1 MTEEIKDILKRY
13 DEIGALILEQKLDE
27 YGDKIG
33 QVPEGSDAAS
43 FEEYIQDVAREE
55 TEKAKQ
61 TLESEPDEKLG
72 GKSLREY
79 FDSMTLE
86 EKEEALEYSA
96 VTLDCGVP
104 ASLIASIAS
113 DDRESVR
120 DYCSTVI
127 GDSAWTEEELDDQDK
142 LFEIE
147 YQKVKACLDVLIE
160 MKEFCFVQ
168 AVLDRFMSY
177 HQTKEF
183 VAKQIDA
190 FMDILVNFF
199 QRQVVICLIEGILY
213 GTGFMLV
220 GLPYG
225 FLLGF
230 LLGVLNLVPFLGSLL
245 CMPLVLPIS
254 YFGDGGSLL
263 RLIGVLSVWVG
274 GLLLDGY
281 LITPKIQGEKT
292 GLGYAGVIFSFVFWG
307 VVFHSMLGLL
317 LAIPLSAFCVV
328 LWRALKE
335 KYIKGVI

>member
-1 MTEEIKDILKRY
+1 MERGSYMTEEIKDILKRY

-96 VTLDCGVP
+96 ITLDCGVP

-183 VAKQIDA
+183 VAESIKDYVVGAAEVSVPILMNIIEENLEDGLEGPSEDIVIMLAEIGMALPSEEIYQTLRHA
-190 FMDILVNFF
+190 FRAMTNKIYA
-199 QRQVVICLIEGILY
+199 VICLAEY
-213 GTGFMLV
+213 GDDRAVPLMKNYINRHQDTIDRDLFYEMMSAIQK
-220 GLPYG
+220 
-225 FLLGF
+225 LG
-230 LLGVLNLVPFLGSLL
+230 GD
-245 CMPLVLPIS
+245 IS
-254 YFGDGGSLL
+254 DINDPFGDFTRKSRKPEGKKYGPA
-263 RLIGVLSVWVG
+263 
-274 GLLLDGY
+274 GY
-281 LITPKIQGEKT
+281 NGNK
-292 GLGYAGVIFSFVFWG
+292 
-307 VVFHSMLGLL
+307 
-317 LAIPLSAFCVV
+317 
-328 LWRALKE
+328 
-335 KYIKGVI
+335 

>member
-113 DDRESVR
+113 EDRESVR

-183 VAKQIDA
+183 VAESIKDYVVGAAEVSVPILMNIIEKNLEDGLEGPSEDIVIMLAEIGMALPSEEIYQTLRHA
-190 FMDILVNFF
+190 FRAMTNKIYA
-199 QRQVVICLIEGILY
+199 VICLAEY
-213 GTGFMLV
+213 GDDRAVPLMKNYINRHQDTIDRDLFYEMMSAIQK
-220 GLPYG
+220 
-225 FLLGF
+225 LG
-230 LLGVLNLVPFLGSLL
+230 GD
-245 CMPLVLPIS
+245 IS
-254 YFGDGGSLL
+254 DINDPFGDFTRKSRKPEGKQYGPA
-263 RLIGVLSVWVG
+263 
-274 GLLLDGY
+274 GY
-281 LITPKIQGEKT
+281 NGNK
-292 GLGYAGVIFSFVFWG
+292 
-307 VVFHSMLGLL
+307 
-317 LAIPLSAFCVV
+317 
-328 LWRALKE
+328 
-335 KYIKGVI
+335 

>member
-113 DDRESVR
+113 EDRESVR

-127 GDSAWTEEELDDQDK
+127 GDSAWTGR
-142 LFEIE
+142 IRRSG
-147 YQKVKACLDVLIE
+147 
-160 MKEFCFVQ
+160 Q
-168 AVLDRFMSY
+168 AFRDRISEGKGMPRCS
-177 HQTKEF
+177 HR
-183 VAKQIDA
+183 
-190 FMDILVNFF
+190 N
-199 QRQVVICLIEGILY
+199 EGIL
-213 GTGFMLV
+213 LCA
-220 GLPYG
+220 
-225 FLLGF
+225 
-230 LLGVLNLVPFLGSLL
+230 GS
-245 CMPLVLPIS
+245 P
-254 YFGDGGSLL
+254 
-263 RLIGVLSVWVG
+263 
-274 GLLLDGY
+274 
-281 LITPKIQGEKT
+281 
-292 GLGYAGVIFSFVFWG
+292 
-307 VVFHSMLGLL
+307 
-317 LAIPLSAFCVV
+317 
-328 LWRALKE
+328 
-335 KYIKGVI
+335 

>member
-1 MTEEIKDILKRY
+1 MERGSYMTEEIKDILKRY

-183 VAKQIDA
+183 VAESIKDYVVGAAEVSVPILMNIIEENLEDGLEGPSEDIVIMLAEIGMALPSEEIYQTLRHA
-190 FMDILVNFF
+190 FRAMTNKIYA
-199 QRQVVICLIEGILY
+199 VICLAEY
-213 GTGFMLV
+213 GDDRAVPLMKNYINRHQDTIDRDLFYEMMSAIQK
-220 GLPYG
+220 
-225 FLLGF
+225 LG
-230 LLGVLNLVPFLGSLL
+230 GD
-245 CMPLVLPIS
+245 IS
-254 YFGDGGSLL
+254 DINDPFGDFTRKSRKPEGKKYGPA
-263 RLIGVLSVWVG
+263 
-274 GLLLDGY
+274 GY
-281 LITPKIQGEKT
+281 NGNK
-292 GLGYAGVIFSFVFWG
+292 
-307 VVFHSMLGLL
+307 
-317 LAIPLSAFCVV
+317 
-328 LWRALKE
+328 
-335 KYIKGVI
+335 

>member
-113 DDRESVR
+113 EDRESVR

-183 VAKQIDA
+183 VAESIKDYVVGAAEVSVPILMNIIEENLEDGLEGPSEDIVIMLAEIGMALPSEEIYQTLRHA
-190 FMDILVNFF
+190 FRAMTNKIYA
-199 QRQVVICLIEGILY
+199 VICLAEY
-213 GTGFMLV
+213 GDDRAVPLMKNYINRHQDTIDRDLFYEMMSAIQK
-220 GLPYG
+220 
-225 FLLGF
+225 LG
-230 LLGVLNLVPFLGSLL
+230 GD
-245 CMPLVLPIS
+245 IS
-254 YFGDGGSLL
+254 DINDPFGDFTRKSRKPEGKKYGPA
-263 RLIGVLSVWVG
+263 
-274 GLLLDGY
+274 GY
-281 LITPKIQGEKT
+281 NGNK
-292 GLGYAGVIFSFVFWG
+292 
-307 VVFHSMLGLL
+307 
-317 LAIPLSAFCVV
+317 
-328 LWRALKE
+328 
-335 KYIKGVI
+335 

>member
-113 DDRESVR
+113 EDRESVR

-183 VAKQIDA
+183 VAESIKDYVVGAAEVSVPILMNIIEENLEDGLEGPSEDIVIMLAEIGMALPSEEIYQTLRHA
-190 FMDILVNFF
+190 FRAMTNKIYA
-199 QRQVVICLIEGILY
+199 VICLAEY
-213 GTGFMLV
+213 GDDRA
-220 GLPYG
+220 
-225 FLLGF
+225 
-230 LLGVLNLVPFLGSLL
+230 VPL
-245 CMPLVLPIS
+245 MKNYIN
-254 YFGDGGSLL
+254 
-263 RLIGVLSVWVG
+263 RLIHISSYRG
-274 GLLLDGY
+274 
-281 LITPKIQGEKT
+281 
-292 GLGYAGVIFSFVFWG
+292 
-307 VVFHSMLGLL
+307 
-317 LAIPLSAFCVV
+317 
-328 LWRALKE
+328 
-335 KYIKGVI
+335 

>member
-1 MTEEIKDILKRY
+1 MTEEIKEVLKRY
-13 DEIGALILEQKLDE
+13 DQIGALILEQKLDE

-113 DDRESVR
+113 EDRESVR

-183 VAKQIDA
+183 VAESIKDYVVGAAEVSVPILMNIIEENLEDGLEGPSEDIVIMLAEIGMALPSEEIYQTLRHA
-190 FMDILVNFF
+190 FRAMTNKIYA
-199 QRQVVICLIEGILY
+199 VICLAEY
-213 GTGFMLV
+213 GDDRAVPLMKNYINRHQDTIDRDLFYEMMSAIQK
-220 GLPYG
+220 
-225 FLLGF
+225 LG
-230 LLGVLNLVPFLGSLL
+230 GD
-245 CMPLVLPIS
+245 IS
-254 YFGDGGSLL
+254 DINDPFGDFTRKSRKPEGKKYGPA
-263 RLIGVLSVWVG
+263 
-274 GLLLDGY
+274 GY
-281 LITPKIQGEKT
+281 NGNK
-292 GLGYAGVIFSFVFWG
+292 
-307 VVFHSMLGLL
+307 
-317 LAIPLSAFCVV
+317 
-328 LWRALKE
+328 
-335 KYIKGVI
+335 

>member
-113 DDRESVR
+113 EDRESVR

-183 VAKQIDA
+183 VAESIKDYVVGAAEVSVPILMNIIEENLEDGLEGPSEDIVIMLAEIGMALPSEEIYQTLRHA
-190 FMDILVNFF
+190 FRAMTNKIYA
-199 QRQVVICLIEGILY
+199 VICLAEY
-213 GTGFMLV
+213 GDDRAVPLMKNYINRHQDTIDRDLFYEMMSAIQK
-220 GLPYG
+220 
-225 FLLGF
+225 LG
-230 LLGVLNLVPFLGSLL
+230 GD
-245 CMPLVLPIS
+245 IS
-254 YFGDGGSLL
+254 DINDPFGDFTRKSKKPEG
-263 RLIGVLSVWVG
+263 
-274 GLLLDGY
+274 
-281 LITPKIQGEKT
+281 K
-292 GLGYAGVIFSFVFWG
+292 
-307 VVFHSMLGLL
+307 
-317 LAIPLSAFCVV
+317 
-328 LWRALKE
+328 
-335 KYIKGVI
+335 KYGPARYNGNK

>member
-1 MTEEIKDILKRY
+1 MERGRYMTEEIKDILKRY

-113 DDRESVR
+113 EDRESVR

-183 VAKQIDA
+183 VAESIKDYVVGAAEVSVPILMNIIEENLEDGLEGPSEDIVIMLAEIGMALPSEEIYQTLRHA
-190 FMDILVNFF
+190 FRAMTNKIYA
-199 QRQVVICLIEGILY
+199 VICLAEY
-213 GTGFMLV
+213 GDDRAVPLMKNYINRHQDTIDRDLFYEMMSAIQK
-220 GLPYG
+220 
-225 FLLGF
+225 LG
-230 LLGVLNLVPFLGSLL
+230 GD
-245 CMPLVLPIS
+245 IS
-254 YFGDGGSLL
+254 DINDPFGDFTRKSRKPEGKKYGPA
-263 RLIGVLSVWVG
+263 
-274 GLLLDGY
+274 GY
-281 LITPKIQGEKT
+281 NGNK
-292 GLGYAGVIFSFVFWG
+292 
-307 VVFHSMLGLL
+307 
-317 LAIPLSAFCVV
+317 
-328 LWRALKE
+328 
-335 KYIKGVI
+335 

>member
-1 MTEEIKDILKRY
+1 MTEEIKEVLKRY
-13 DEIGALILEQKLDE
+13 DQIGALILEQKLDE

-113 DDRESVR
+113 EDRESVR
-120 DYCSTVI
+120 EYCSTVI

-183 VAKQIDA
+183 VAESIKDYVVGAAEVSVPILMNIIEENLEDGLEGPSEDIVIMLAEIGMALPSEEIYQTLRHA
-190 FMDILVNFF
+190 FRAMTNKIYA
-199 QRQVVICLIEGILY
+199 VICLAEYGDDRAVPLMKNYINRHQDTIDRDLFYEMMSAIQKLGGGISDIND
-213 GTGFMLV
+213 
-220 GLPYG
+220 P
-225 FLLGF
+225 
-230 LLGVLNLVPFLGSLL
+230 
-245 CMPLVLPIS
+245 
-254 YFGDGGSLL
+254 FGDFTRKSRKPEGKKYGPA
-263 RLIGVLSVWVG
+263 
-274 GLLLDGY
+274 GY
-281 LITPKIQGEKT
+281 NGNK
-292 GLGYAGVIFSFVFWG
+292 
-307 VVFHSMLGLL
+307 
-317 LAIPLSAFCVV
+317 
-328 LWRALKE
+328 
-335 KYIKGVI
+335 

>member
-183 VAKQIDA
+183 VAESIKDYVVGAAEVSVPILMNIIEENLEDGLEGPSEDIVIMLAEIGMALPSEEIYQTLRHA
-190 FMDILVNFF
+190 FRAMTNKIYA
-199 QRQVVICLIEGILY
+199 VICLAEY
-213 GTGFMLV
+213 GDDRAVPLMKNYINRHQDTIDRDLFYEMMSAIQK
-220 GLPYG
+220 
-225 FLLGF
+225 LG
-230 LLGVLNLVPFLGSLL
+230 GD
-245 CMPLVLPIS
+245 IS
-254 YFGDGGSLL
+254 DINDPFGDFTRKSRKPEGKKYGPA
-263 RLIGVLSVWVG
+263 
-274 GLLLDGY
+274 GY
-281 LITPKIQGEKT
+281 NGNK
-292 GLGYAGVIFSFVFWG
+292 
-307 VVFHSMLGLL
+307 
-317 LAIPLSAFCVV
+317 
-328 LWRALKE
+328 
-335 KYIKGVI
+335 

>member
-113 DDRESVR
+113 DDRKSVR

-183 VAKQIDA
+183 VAESIKDYVVGAAEVSVPILMNIIEENLEDGLEGPSEDIVIMLAEIGMALPSEEIYQTLRHA
-190 FMDILVNFF
+190 FRAMTNKIYA
-199 QRQVVICLIEGILY
+199 VICLAEY
-213 GTGFMLV
+213 GDDRAVPLMKNYINRHQDTIDRDLFYEMMSAIQK
-220 GLPYG
+220 
-225 FLLGF
+225 LG
-230 LLGVLNLVPFLGSLL
+230 GD
-245 CMPLVLPIS
+245 IS
-254 YFGDGGSLL
+254 DINDPFGDFTRKSRKPEGKKYGPA
-263 RLIGVLSVWVG
+263 
-274 GLLLDGY
+274 GY
-281 LITPKIQGEKT
+281 NGNK
-292 GLGYAGVIFSFVFWG
+292 
-307 VVFHSMLGLL
+307 
-317 LAIPLSAFCVV
+317 
-328 LWRALKE
+328 
-335 KYIKGVI
+335 